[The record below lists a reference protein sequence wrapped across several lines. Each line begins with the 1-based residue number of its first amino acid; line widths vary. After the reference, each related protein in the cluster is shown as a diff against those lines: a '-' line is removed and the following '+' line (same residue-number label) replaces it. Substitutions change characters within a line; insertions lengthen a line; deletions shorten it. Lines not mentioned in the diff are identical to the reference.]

1 MDELIKQYRELE
13 NALEQ
18 VKSTIVNKLGFKD
31 GFEWISSGKE
41 TDYKIMEETTID
53 EVRYAIVNVDDTDH
67 EYHSALFIFKG

>member
-1 MDELIKQYRELE
+1 MEELIKQYQECE

-18 VKSTIVNKLGFKD
+18 AKETIVKRLGFECD
-31 GFEWISSGKE
+31 FEWITSGKE
-41 TDYKIMEETTID
+41 TDYEIMEETTID